1 MAKARQKL
9 IESRDTFSVSNEE
22 VVVRHKAFALVD
34 CFILLA
40 FLVSTVVISVYIA
53 IFMLMFEWVKEHL
66 QQMYA

>member
-9 IESRDTFSVSNEE
+9 IESRDTFSVSNEDL
-22 VVVRHKAFALVD
+22 VVRHKVFALVD

-40 FLVSTVVISVYIA
+40 FLVSTFVISVYIA
-53 IFMLMFEWVKEHL
+53 IFMVIFDWVKERF